1 MRLGDVGH
9 CLPFLPSPETSVRPT
24 PTPPTIPSCP
34 HHRGPRAA
42 QLQGPGVQGQR
53 GHHAS
58 RGDRTQLCKEAT
70 SPPRGGWGRE
80 TAADTAA
87 ETAQMAAPRLSRSKM
102 PGCASWGPPDP
113 AWAYSRPR
121 FPLELFPAG
130 FCFWRLTKQVCL
142 SSGGQSKWAETVQ
155 RHSEICVSSAPQLG
169 ALSKMRLKICVQG
182 HWFEI

>member
-34 HHRGPRAA
+34 HHEGPRAT

-58 RGDRTQLCKEAT
+58 GGAELSFAKKLPARQEADGAGKRLQT
-70 SPPRGGWGRE
+70 E
-80 TAADTAA
+80 D
-87 ETAQMAAPRLSRSKM
+87 AQMAAPRLSRSKM

-113 AWAYSRPR
+113 A
-121 FPLELFPAG
+121 
-130 FCFWRLTKQVCL
+130 
-142 SSGGQSKWAETVQ
+142 
-155 RHSEICVSSAPQLG
+155 
-169 ALSKMRLKICVQG
+169 
-182 HWFEI
+182 